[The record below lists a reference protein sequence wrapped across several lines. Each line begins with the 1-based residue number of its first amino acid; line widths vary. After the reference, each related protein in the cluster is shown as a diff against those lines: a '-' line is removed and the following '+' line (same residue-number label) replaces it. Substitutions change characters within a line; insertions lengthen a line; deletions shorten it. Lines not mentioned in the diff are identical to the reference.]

1 MSGLVYYG
9 SWINWSRGKY
19 DGATMTLTPRNA
31 GLLIAFL
38 AIFVS
43 VAGGSLWR
51 IIAFVLHQRRV
62 AKEPRDGLHY
72 QQQVILRNAATPG
85 VASWQLLWLVPP
97 WRRISKR
104 PLWKSLPVVLLALVN
119 LSAFFAAG
127 ILVAEVTRTAG
138 SEVLVRSA
146 NCGNWTIDDTR
157 LVYGFTT
164 KTQNDTVSAA
174 TYARACY
181 GGPSAALE
189 CNQYKVNSLPYTI
202 SETEPCPFDKKMC
215 LNKIPVL
222 SLDTGNMSSHDHLGI
237 NAQKKD
243 RILYRRKTSC
253 APIISDGFFTSF
265 NYTDIANAS
274 LGDFRG
280 SDGDVLDFYNYG
292 GTVHIDGS
300 KADNFTFA
308 YNERMAA
315 VGTGYALSANDYS
328 FGSQNLWQPDKVL
341 RRDDADV
348 SLMFLMAN
356 DIRYYGQVEDPIFQ
370 ATGELFTILDAGQNV
385 TIYTSD
391 YFVNPLACI
400 DQHQF
405 CNPSNE
411 KCTKLDAYSPAV
423 IAAQKDL
430 EYNPMQYGTVS
441 TLSLDLYLSTISQ
454 SIGGRGSS
462 ALRAQEL
469 VTGLFSGPLPKD
481 QWKKEVCAAAFRE
494 VTSSC
499 SQVEYWF
506 TTGLSKVQK
515 YFVDYASGPSNV
527 LNGTH
532 ISKPYDAPSRQ
543 LCESQIIKVPPGSN
557 ATSFSTLGV
566 AIILTVGG
574 LVILAHVILEYI
586 VANVVPTKNYKLV
599 RWALDDKLQLQR
611 LAFEGAGVGSWNAG
625 IGAVP
630 TTKRT
635 QTFGMEMGGDRRHP
649 TMTFTDDDEE
659 KGAGAVLVDDAGSV
673 RSHSFSTSK
682 GSGRTWPTASLQRV
696 ESIQIPPIRL
706 FEDDREVWPLV
717 RDTTD
722 NPYSWGGGTARFE
735 SR

>member
-1 MSGLVYYG
+1 MSDLVYYG

-19 DGATMTLTPRNA
+19 DGATITLTPRNA
-31 GLLIAFL
+31 GILVAFL

-43 VAGGSLWR
+43 VAGGSFWR

-62 AKEPRDGLHY
+62 AKDPRDGLHY

-85 VASWQLLWLVPP
+85 VASWQLLWLVPS
-97 WRRISKR
+97 WRTISRR
-104 PLWKSLPVVLLALVN
+104 PLWKSLPVVLLAVLN
-119 LSAFFAAG
+119 LLAFFTAG
-127 ILVAEVTRTAG
+127 VLVAEVTRTAG
-138 SEVLVRSA
+138 TEVLVRSA

-181 GGPSAALE
+181 GGPTNALE
-189 CNQYKVNSLPYTI
+189 CNQYKVKALPYSI
-202 SETEPCPFDKKMC
+202 SETDPCPFDKEIC
-215 LNKIPVL
+215 LKRFPVI
-222 SLDTGNMSSHDHLGI
+222 SFDTGNMSSHEHLGI
-237 NAQKKD
+237 NAQRKD
-243 RILYRRKTSC
+243 RIIYRRKTSC
-253 APIISDGFFTSF
+253 APIIDEGFITSF
-265 NYTDIANAS
+265 NYTDAVNAS
-274 LGDFRG
+274 LGNFKG
-280 SDGDVLDFYNYG
+280 SDGDVLDFYNFG
-292 GTVHIDGS
+292 ARLFIDGS
-300 KADNFTFA
+300 KASNYTFA
-308 YNERMAA
+308 YNRRMAA
-315 VGTGYALSANDYS
+315 IGTGYSLAASDYS
-328 FGSQNLWQPDKVL
+328 YGSQNVWQPDKVL
-341 RRDDADV
+341 RRDDADM

-356 DIRYYGQVEDPIFQ
+356 DIRYYGMVEDPIFQ
-370 ATGELFTILDAGQNV
+370 ATGELYSILDAGQNI
-385 TIYTSD
+385 TLYTSD
-391 YFVNPLACI
+391 YYVNPLACI

-405 CNPSNE
+405 CNPSNG
-411 KCTKLDAYSPAV
+411 KCTKLDAYGPAV
-423 IAAQKDL
+423 VAAQQDL

-441 TLSLDLYLSTISQ
+441 TLSLELYLSTISQ

-462 ALRAQEL
+462 ALRAQE
-469 VTGLFSGPLPKD
+469 VVSGLFSGPLPKD
-481 QWKKEVCAAAFRE
+481 QWKKE
-494 VTSSC
+494 
-499 SQVEYWF
+499 VEYWF

-527 LNGTH
+527 FNGTH

-543 LCESQIIKVPPGSN
+543 LCESQIIKAPPGSN

-574 LVILAHVILEYI
+574 LLILMHMVLEYI
-586 VANVVPTKNYKLV
+586 VANIVPTKNYKLV

-625 IGAVP
+625 LGTVP

-635 QTFGMEMGGDRRHP
+635 QTFGMEIGGDQRHP

-659 KGAGAVLVDDAGSV
+659 KGAGAVMIDADTV

-682 GSGRTWPTASLQRV
+682 GSGRNWPTASVQRV
-696 ESIQIPPIRL
+696 ESIQLPPIRL

-717 RDTTD
+717 QDARD
-722 NPYSWGGGTARFE
+722 NPYSYNAGEAHFDPR
-735 SR
+735 

>member
-1 MSGLVYYG
+1 MYTAPSFGPSTNMSDLVYYG

-19 DGATMTLTPRNA
+19 NGGTITLTPRNA
-31 GLLIAFL
+31 GILIAFL

-43 VAGGSLWR
+43 IAGGSLWR
-51 IIAFVLHQRRV
+51 IIAFILHQRRV
-62 AKEPRDGLHY
+62 AKDPRDGLHY

-104 PLWKSLPVVLLALVN
+104 PLWKSLPVVLLALLN
-119 LSAFFAAG
+119 LLTFFAAG

-189 CNQYKVNSLPYTI
+189 CNQYKVKALPYTV
-202 SETEPCPFDKKMC
+202 SEKESCPFDKDMC
-215 LNKIPVL
+215 LNKVPVL
-222 SLDTGNMSSHDHLGI
+222 SFDTGNMSSHDHLGI
-237 NAQKKD
+237 NAQTKD
-243 RILYRRKTSC
+243 RILYRRKTTC
-253 APIISDGFFTSF
+253 APIIDTGFFTSF

-280 SDGDVLDFYNYG
+280 SDGDVIDFYNFG

-300 KADNFTFA
+300 KANNFTFA

-315 VGTGYALSANDYS
+315 VGTGYGLA

-341 RRDDADV
+341 RRDDADI

-356 DIRYYGQVEDPIFQ
+356 DIRYYGLVEDPIFQ
-370 ATGELFTILDAGQNV
+370 ATGELFSIIDAGQNV
-385 TIYTSD
+385 TLYTSD

-405 CNPSNE
+405 CNPSNG
-411 KCTKLDAYSPAV
+411 KCTKLDAYTPAV
-423 IAAQKDL
+423 LAAQKDL
-430 EYNPMQYGTVS
+430 EYNPMQYGTIS
-441 TLSLDLYLSTISQ
+441 TLSLELYLSTISQ

-462 ALRAQEL
+462 ALRAQE
-469 VTGLFSGPLPKD
+469 VVSGLFSGPLPKD
-481 QWKKEVCAAAFRE
+481 QWKKE
-494 VTSSC
+494 
-499 SQVEYWF
+499 VEYWF

-527 LNGTH
+527 FNGTH

-543 LCESQIIKVPPGSN
+543 LCESQVIKAPPGSN

-586 VANVVPTKNYKLV
+586 VSNVVPTKNYKLV

-611 LAFEGAGVGSWNAG
+611 LAFEGAGVGSWHAG

-635 QTFGMEMGGDRRHP
+635 QTFGMEMSGDKRHP

-659 KGAGAVLVDDAGSV
+659 KRAGTVLLDDAGSV

-682 GSGRTWPTASLQRV
+682 GSGLRTWPTASVQRA

-706 FEDDREVWPLV
+706 FEDDREIWPLV

-722 NPYSWGGGTARFE
+722 NPYNWSGSAAGFE